1 MLLSK
6 ILKKFA
12 QKQNTGCIIKPG
24 IVVVIENQEQFNKL
38 ALVSGGQFQ
47 EDSIII
53 DGIYLAQSDDI
64 GAINV
69 FPLNDLCE
77 DVENIYEALLHKNLK
92 EIDFDK
98 WYKKIKG

>member
-47 EDSIII
+47 EDSIP
-53 DGIYLAQSDDI
+53 
-64 GAINV
+64 
-69 FPLNDLCE
+69 F
-77 DVENIYEALLHKNLK
+77 
-92 EIDFDK
+92 
-98 WYKKIKG
+98 